1 MRFIAV
7 TRARP
12 PLYRETGAIDVD
24 DPMGGE
30 QSSSSEFSSDESDD
44 EGVVVN
50 RVRTSA
56 FIRLACKTQLGSR

>member
-12 PLYRETGAIDVD
+12 PLYHETGAIDVD

-30 QSSSSEFSSDESDD
+30 QSSSSKFSSDESDD

-50 RVRTSA
+50 
-56 FIRLACKTQLGSR
+56 